1 MATSAHFKDYELQ
14 CKGRDCCGRVNLCKP
29 ELLAALE
36 SLRALIGKPIYI
48 NSAYRCET
56 HNQRIG
62 GASHS
67 QHVKGIAADISV
79 HGMTAAEL
87 ESAARKVESIK
98 GIGRD
103 DHGNYVHIDVRPIPA
118 QWCYNSEGNTVAYY
132 DPSPVRQ
139 S

>member
-14 CKGRDCCGRVNLCKP
+14 CKGRNCCGRVNLCKP

-36 SLRALIGKPIYI
+36 SLRSLIGKPITVL
-48 NSAYRCET
+48 SGYRCEL

-62 GASHS
+62 GAKSS
-67 QHVKGIAADISV
+67 QHIQGIAADILV
-79 HGMTAAEL
+79 HGMTAWEL
-87 ESAARKVESIK
+87 EQAVSKVPAFK

-103 DHGNYVHIDVRPIPA
+103 DHGNDIHVDVRKSPA
-118 QWCYNSEGNTVAYY
+118 KWCYAPSGKTISYY
-132 DPSPVRQ
+132 APKESSV